1 MSFSKSMNKL
11 LYNKYFYYFVVILA
25 TLNMIG
31 YLTMKQYKSACFFI
45 LLAIICYQFTRNKVI
60 ILLIS
65 LITTNLFMSAKYLRE
80 GFKEGLT
87 NKANADTNGEEVDS
101 DDGNDSESDS
111 EDDEYDGMKEKLTNI
126 DPELNTVL
134 SSLQSK
140 VKSSKDPSAQSGSRV
155 DNFKNV
161 EKAYDN
167 LSEHLGPEGLAGVNR
182 LTQNLMQNQDGLKNA
197 MEGMKPLIEMTN
209 NMLESLDVNKI
220 KKMGSIMNT
229 LKGINPLN

>member
-25 TLNMIG
+25 ALNIIG

-45 LLAIICYQFTRNKVI
+45 LLAIICYQFTRNKTI

-65 LITTNLFMSAKYLRE
+65 LITTNLFMSAKYIRE

-87 NKANADTNGEEVDS
+87 NKENADTNEEVDS
-101 DDGNDSESDS
+101 DDGNNSES
-111 EDDEYDGMKEKLTNI
+111 DDEYDGVKEKLTNI
-126 DPELNTVL
+126 DPELNNAL
-134 SSLQSK
+134 SSLESK
-140 VKSSKDPSAQSGSRV
+140 VKSSNEPSEKDSSRV

-209 NMLESLDVNKI
+209 NMLESLDVSKI
-220 KKMGSIMNT
+220 KKMGTIMNT